1 MGWIQDIL
9 NPKMRE
15 WEELYR
21 NRWQYDRVV
30 RSTHGVNCTGGCSWQ
45 VYVKDGII
53 TWELQYTDY
62 PILKANIPPYEPRGC
77 QRGISFSWYIY
88 SPLRVKY
95 PYIRGALDDLWR
107 SAKAKHSDPVD
118 AWTSIVEDEEKRR
131 RFQQA
136 RGKGGFRRA
145 TWDDM
150 LEIIA
155 ASTIYTVKKYGP
167 DRVIGFSP
175 IPAMSMMSYAGG
187 SRFLQLLGG
196 VNLSFYDWY
205 SDLPPAS
212 PEVWGDQTDVCESA
226 DWYNSKYIAVM
237 GSNLNMTRTPD
248 IHYVAEGRHEGS
260 KLVVF
265 SPDFSQVSKYADWW
279 VPVLAGQ
286 DGAFWMA
293 VNHVLL
299 KELYV
304 DRQVPYFVDYVK
316 RYTDSPFLV
325 ALEKN
330 GDAYTAGRLL
340 RANRLSRYS
349 SVENG
354 DWKYLVFDKKSDAP
368 RMPQGTVGFRWQQK
382 KGQWNLEMKDG
393 KDGSEIDPAL
403 TLIENRDD
411 VLQVKITDFAGDH
424 VFKRGVPVKYV
435 KIGRAKVPVATIFD
449 LLMAQ
454 FGVGRGLD
462 GEYPKDYDDEDTPYT
477 PAWQER
483 YTGINRKTVI
493 QFTREWAETAEKTE
507 GKCMIII
514 GAGVN
519 HWYHNDLIYR
529 ACISTLMLTGC
540 VGRNGGGLNHYVG
553 QEKVAPMAPW
563 ATIAFAFDWSRPP
576 RLQNAPSF
584 HYVHC
589 DQWRYEQSF
598 TEYNPVNGGKLIKG
612 HAVDLQVKAVR
623 MGWLPF
629 YPQFNRNPIDLVK
642 EAEEAGAKGN
652 TEIANW
658 IVEQLKAKK
667 LHFAVEDPDAPENW
681 PRLWFI
687 WRGNALLA
695 SAKGHEYFLK
705 HYLGTHTN
713 AVAEEVAK
721 DSVSEVVWR
730 EDSPKGKFDLVIDI
744 NFRMDTSALYSD
756 IVLPTATW
764 YEKDDLNTTDL
775 HSYVHPLTAAVP
787 PCWES
792 KSDWDIFKIMSRKLS
807 ELAATH
813 LPNPVREVV
822 AVPLQHDTPAEIA
835 QPEVKDWAAE
845 ECNPVPG
852 KTMPNFAV
860 VERDYVNLYN
870 RYISF
875 GPAARRD
882 GVGAVGVHWPI
893 EDFYDKMLVTHPTVE
908 WNGRKYPSLAGAIE
922 ASNVVLY
929 LAPETN
935 GEVAYRAFKIEEE
948 RTGRTLADLA
958 EGYRGVKYDFGDVVK
973 QPRRVLTSP
982 CWTGIT
988 NDGRA
993 YAPFC
998 INFERLV
1005 PWRTLTGRQHFYLD
1019 HEGYLESGENLPT
1032 YKPKLSSQSLRET
1045 VSSSSQDGKT
1055 VLLNCLTPHGKWHI
1069 HTTYFDNDRML
1080 TLSRG
1085 VEPFWINDKDAEKI
1099 GVVDNDWVEAYNDNG
1114 VVVTRAAVSA
1124 RIPKGISIFYHA
1136 PERTV
1141 SVPKSPVRGN
1151 RRAGGHNSLTRI
1163 RLKPVLMMGGYG
1175 QISFGFNYWGPTG
1188 VNRDTYVLVRK
1199 LEGKPNW

>member
-9 NPKMRE
+9 NPKARE

-21 NRWQYDRVV
+21 NRWQYDKIV

-53 TWELQYTDY
+53 TWELQFTDY
-62 PILKANIPPYEPRGC
+62 PILKTNIPPYEPRGC

-95 PYIRGALDDLWR
+95 PYIRGALADLWQ
-107 SAKAKHSDPVD
+107 SAKTQHSDPVN
-118 AWTSIVEDEEKRR
+118 AWASIVEDEGKRR

-167 DRVIGFSP
+167 DRIIGFSP
-175 IPAMSMMSYAGG
+175 IPAMSMLSYASG

-196 VNLSFYDWY
+196 VDLSFYDWY

-212 PEVWGDQTDVCESA
+212 PQVWGDQTDVCESA

-279 VPVLAGQ
+279 IPVHAGQ

-299 KELYV
+299 KEMYV
-304 DRQVPYFVDYVK
+304 ERQVPYFIDYVK

-325 ALEKN
+325 ELKKE
-330 GDAYTAGRLL
+330 GDAYSANRLL

-349 SVENG
+349 DVEHG
-354 DWKYLVFDKKSDAP
+354 DWKYLVFDNKSDAP
-368 RMPQGTVGFRWQQK
+368 RMPQGTIGFRWQGK

-403 TLIENRDD
+403 TLIEGRDD
-411 VLQVKITDFAGDH
+411 VLQVKIIDFAGDR
-424 VFKRGVPVKYV
+424 VYKRGVPVKYV

-462 GEYPKDYDDEDTPYT
+462 GEYPKDYDDEDTPHT

-483 YTGINRKTVI
+483 YTGINRNTVM
-493 QFTREWAETAEKTE
+493 QFTREWAQTAEKTE

-553 QEKVAPMAPW
+553 QEKVAPTAPW
-563 ATIAFAFDWSRPP
+563 STIAFAFDWGKPP

-589 DQWRYEQSF
+589 DQWRYERSF
-598 TEYNPVNGGKLIKG
+598 TDYNPVKGGKLIKG
-612 HAVDLQVKAVR
+612 HAVDIQAKAVR
-623 MGWLPF
+623 LGWLPF
-629 YPQFNRNPIDLVK
+629 YPQFNRNPIHLVSD
-642 EAEEAGAKGN
+642 AEKAGAN
-652 TEIANW
+652 SNAEISNW
-658 IVEQLKAKK
+658 VTEQLKAKK
-667 LHFAVEDPDAPENW
+667 LRFAVEDPDAPENW

-713 AVAEEVAK
+713 AIAEEVAK
-721 DSVSEVVWR
+721 DSVTEVVWR
-730 EDSPKGKFDLVIDI
+730 EDSPKGKFDLVVDI

-756 IVLPTATW
+756 IILPTATW

-792 KSDWDIFKIMSRKLS
+792 KSDWDIFKIISAKIS
-807 ELAATH
+807 DLASTH
-813 LPNPVREVV
+813 LPDPVREVV
-822 AVPLQHDTPAEIA
+822 AVPLQHDTQDEIA
-835 QPEVKDWAAE
+835 QPEVKDWAAG
-845 ECNPVPG
+845 ECDPIPG
-852 KTMPNFAV
+852 KTMPNFTV
-860 VERDYVNLYN
+860 VERDYTNLYN
-870 RYISF
+870 KYVSF
-875 GPAARRD
+875 GTIARRD
-882 GVGAVGVHWPI
+882 GIGAVGVHWPI
-893 EDFYDKMLVTHPTVE
+893 EDIYDKMMSTHPTVE
-908 WNGRKYPSLAGAIE
+908 WDGRKYPSLVGAIE
-922 ASNVVLY
+922 AANVVLH

-935 GEVAYRAFKIEEE
+935 GEVSYRAFKIEEE
-948 RTGRTLADLA
+948 RTGRELADLA
-958 EGYRGVKYDFGDVVK
+958 NGYRGVKYDFEDVVE

-1019 HEGYLESGENLPT
+1019 HEGYIEAGENLPT
-1032 YKPKLSSQSLRET
+1032 YKPKPSPQSLRET
-1045 VSSSSQDGKT
+1045 VDSAQDGKT

-1069 HTTYFDNDRML
+1069 HTTYYDNDRML
-1080 TLSRG
+1080 SLSRG
-1085 VEPFWINDKDAEKI
+1085 IEPFWLNDKDAAEI

-1124 RIPKGISIFYHA
+1124 RIPRGVCIFYHA
-1136 PERTV
+1136 PERTI
-1141 SVPKSPVRGN
+1141 SIPKSPIRGN
-1151 RRAGGHNSLTRI
+1151 KRAGGHNSLTRT

-1175 QISFGFNYWGPTG
+1175 QLSFGFNYWGPTG
-1188 VNRDTYVLVRK
+1188 ANRDTFVLVRK
-1199 LEGKPNW
+1199 LEGKPSW